1 MHYHLQL
8 QEKAQQLE
16 LANTCRSAHAKR
28 TTDKTLEKLLSTKK
42 KQGGNYASNVTSQ
55 RTKNIFFSYGATKIF
70 LANTLGT
77 TF

>member
-8 QEKAQQLE
+8 QEKAQQPE

>member
-1 MHYHLQL
+1 M
-8 QEKAQQLE
+8 
-16 LANTCRSAHAKR
+16 
-28 TTDKTLEKLLSTKK
+28 EKLLSTTK

-55 RTKNIFFSYGATKIF
+55 RTKNIFFSYATKIF